1 MTRRGP
7 IALIAAVASLALV
20 ASACGSGNGA
30 SSGSTAPID
39 VGAVYP
45 LTGPDRAGGLEEL
58 RGVRLATDLVNASG
72 GVDGRQVRLH
82 AVDTPTTDAL
92 PGAIA
97 GFRSDGIQV
106 VLGSNGS
113 ELSDSAA
120 TDAFDAGMVYWETG
134 AVGEMSGDASGRLAF
149 KVAPS
154 GLVLGSSGIAFIVD
168 QMASRLHRDP
178 ASLRFVVVNVDDRY
192 GATVAD
198 GALQEIAKRH
208 LTLAGRFRYGV
219 TNFDPAPLV
228 RRIEAARPDVLFVA
242 SYIPDGVA
250 LNRELV
256 RQRVPLLANIGTS
269 SSYCMP
275 EFGDELG
282 PMAVGTFATDKP
294 DGESLNEQG
303 LTPEGRDLLHRAQ
316 QGFRSQYH
324 EDMSAPALAGF
335 SAAWALLH
343 DVMPNASNLDA
354 DAIAHAALGVRLPTG
369 SLPNGSG
376 LEFSGPGSPQPGSN
390 LRALSVIWEWV
401 GVRQR
406 AVVWPPRYATTAIQA
421 LPLAA

>member
-1 MTRRGP
+1 MTATRRAAA
-7 IALIAAVASLALV
+7 ALAGAMALL
-20 ASACGSGNGA
+20 ASACGHGA
-30 SSGSTAPID
+30 SQGDASPIR

-45 LTGPDRAGGLEEL
+45 LSGPDRAGGLDEL
-58 RGVRLATDLVNASG
+58 RGVRLATDIVNAAG
-72 GVDGRQVRLH
+72 GVDGRQIQLRP
-82 AVDTPTTDAL
+82 VDTPTTDAL
-92 PGAIA
+92 PGAISRFKA
-97 GFRSDGIQV
+97 DGIQV

-113 ELSDSAA
+113 ELSQSAA
-120 TDAFDAGMVYWETG
+120 TEAFDSGMMYWETG

-154 GLVLGSSGIAFIVD
+154 GLILGSSGIAFIAD

-178 ASLRFVVVNVDDRY
+178 ASLRFVVVNVGDRY
-192 GATVAD
+192 GGTVAD
-198 GALQEIAKRH
+198 GALQEIARRH
-208 LTLAGRFRYGV
+208 LDLVGRFHYQV
-219 TNFDPAPLV
+219 ASFDPAPLV
-228 RRIEAARPDVLFVA
+228 RRIAAARPDVLFVA

-275 EFGDELG
+275 EFGDQLG
-282 PMAVGTFATDKP
+282 PLAVGTFATDKP

-303 LTPEGRDLLHRAQ
+303 LTPDGRALLHRAQ
-316 QGFRSQYH
+316 DGFRARYH
-324 EDMSAPALAGF
+324 QDMSAPALAGF
-335 SAAWALLH
+335 SAAWALFH
-343 DVMPNASNLDA
+343 DVMPNAPAFDA
-354 DAIAHAALGVRLPTG
+354 VSIAHAALGVHLPMG

-376 LEFSGPGSPQPGSN
+376 LEFSPPGTAQPGSN

-401 GVRQR
+401 GVRHR
-406 AVVWPPRYATTAIQA
+406 AVVWPPRYATTAIRA

>member
-1 MTRRGP
+1 M
-7 IALIAAVASLALV
+7 
-20 ASACGSGNGA
+20 
-30 SSGSTAPID
+30 
-39 VGAVYP
+39 
-45 LTGPDRAGGLEEL
+45 TGPDRDAGLDEL
-58 RGVRLATDLVNASG
+58 HGVQTAAEMVNAAG
-72 GVDGRQVRLH
+72 GVDGRTIRLR
-82 AVDTPTTDAL
+82 AIDTPSTDAV

-97 GFRSDGIQV
+97 ELRRQGVQA
-106 VLGSNGS
+106 VLGSNSS

-120 TDAFDAGMVYWETG
+120 RDAFDAGMVYWETG

-154 GLVLGSSGIAFIVD
+154 GLVLGSSGISFIVD

-178 ASLRFVVVNVDDRY
+178 AGLRFVVVNVNDRY
-192 GATVAD
+192 GGTVAD
-198 GALQEIAKRH
+198 GALQEIARRH
-208 LTLAGRFRYGV
+208 LELAGRFRYPAQGL
-219 TNFDPAPLV
+219 DPKPLV
-228 RRIEAARPDVLFVA
+228 RRIAAAHPDVLFVA

-275 EFGDELG
+275 EFGEQLG
-282 PMAVGTFATDKP
+282 RMAVGTFATDKP

-303 LTPEGRDLLHRAQ
+303 LTPVGRALLHRAQ
-316 QGFRSQYH
+316 VAYRDRFHS
-324 EDMSAPALAGF
+324 DMSAAALAGF
-335 SAAWALLH
+335 SAAWALFH
-343 DVMPNASNLDA
+343 DVMPNASGLDA
-354 DAIAHAALGVRLPTG
+354 ESIARAALRVRLPTG

-376 LEFSGPGSPQPGSN
+376 LEFSGPGTAQPGSN

-401 GVRQR
+401 GVDHR
-406 AVVWPPRYATTAIQA
+406 AVVWPPRYATTPIRA